1 MNNINFLMELLNTQK
16 QNMDLLISEYNKSH
30 LEIKSEIEK
39 LSKIVKEEKRKNENY
54 NQDNLGDQK
63 RVKKIN
69 WADLTVKLL
78 TEENRLMASNEIL
91 EYLFSREAKERKLEL
106 SLLLSSALY
115 KLCENGKISKYIHR
129 PRKNYYGL
137 VDWFEIPITPFDVP
151 DLKEEY
157 KMSFKKKHLKEDA
170 F

>member
-1 MNNINFLMELLNTQK
+1 MELLNTQK

-30 LEIKSEIEK
+30 LKIKSEIEK